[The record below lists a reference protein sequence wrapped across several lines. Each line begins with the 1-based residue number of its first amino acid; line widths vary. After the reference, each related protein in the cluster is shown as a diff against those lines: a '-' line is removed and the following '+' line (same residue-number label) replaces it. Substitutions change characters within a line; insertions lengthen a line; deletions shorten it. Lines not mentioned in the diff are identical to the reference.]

1 MDADESAAAGDRW
14 RRRLPKARRRFV
26 ANVTGGGGSRY
37 ALTAGDR
44 VRIDVLVAVVGYLD
58 RLARVGCWDAQCDR
72 LSDQL
77 GRYGLGRN

>member
-37 ALTAGDR
+37 ALTAGDQ
-44 VRIDVLVAVVGYLD
+44 VRIDVLVAVVDYLAD
-58 RLARVGCWDAQCDR
+58 VAGVGCWDAQCDR
-72 LSDQL
+72 LSDQA
-77 GRYGLGRN
+77 GQFGLGRN